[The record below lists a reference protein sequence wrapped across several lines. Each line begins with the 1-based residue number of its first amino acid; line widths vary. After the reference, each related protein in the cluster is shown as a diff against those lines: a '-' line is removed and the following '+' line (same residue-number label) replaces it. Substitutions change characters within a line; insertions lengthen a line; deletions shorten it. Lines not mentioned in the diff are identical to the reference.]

1 MAGHELPLGQRLAL
15 LVDVEVSVHLGDE
28 SDQRRHRRVV
38 VVAEVVGNSREAE
51 CCGIKARARIGN
63 ASVVQPRDVGAG
75 GEERG
80 GIRGANVVDFA
91 EIPAKLERV
100 LAFGPGD
107 IIHKIVYGHVEASAG
122 VKSERIIQ
130 SAPVVE
136 GLSLQ
141 ANVFRAQADKAVA
154 EVVDECRR
162 KHGNVRG
169 HQTTRII
176 SVGEVGG

>member
-1 MAGHELPLGQRLAL
+1 G
-15 LVDVEVSVHLGDE
+15 
-28 SDQRRHRRVV
+28 
-38 VVAEVVGNSREAE
+38 AEWCGN
-51 CCGIKARARIGN
+51 KARTGIVN
-63 ASVVQPRDVGAG
+63 ASVIQPTNVGAG

-80 GIRGANVVDFA
+80 GISGANVVDLA

-100 LAFGPGD
+100 PAFGPGD

-122 VKSERIIQ
+122 VKTERIIQ

-136 GLSLQ
+136 GLGLQ

-154 EVVDECRR
+154 EVVDECGR
-162 KHGNVRG
+162 KQSNVRG